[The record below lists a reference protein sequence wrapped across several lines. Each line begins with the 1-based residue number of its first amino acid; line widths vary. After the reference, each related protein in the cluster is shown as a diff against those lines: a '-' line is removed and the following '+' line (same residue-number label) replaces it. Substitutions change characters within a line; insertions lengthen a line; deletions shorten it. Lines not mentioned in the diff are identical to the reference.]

1 MTPDIAQRFLTDN
14 FADWVMALAPQVTD
28 IGPNRTVLRIPVT
41 EALNRTGGIVSGQ
54 ALTALADT
62 AMVLACGGH
71 VGEMIPVSTVT
82 LDTQFLRPA
91 SGTAIRA
98 EAEVTRAGRSM
109 IFARCI
115 MIAEPSEK
123 PVSLATAT
131 FARQSTCN
139 GAANLGVPQAFS
151 P

>member
-1 MTPDIAQRFLTDN
+1 MTPADAQSFLEKN
-14 FADWVMALAPQVTD
+14 FADWVMALKPTVTE
-28 IGPNRTVLRIPVT
+28 IGPDRTVVHMPIT

-62 AMVLACGGH
+62 TMVLACGGH
-71 VGEMIPVSTVT
+71 VGEMVPVGTVT

-109 IFARCI
+109 IFTRCR
-115 MIAEPSEK
+115 MIAEPSGK
-123 PVSLATAT
+123 PVALATAT
-131 FARQSTCN
+131 FAR
-139 GAANLGVPQAFS
+139 
-151 P
+151 